1 MNDSLDPEQPASDSV
16 AKSTSELN
24 NLLHI
29 ISTTSALMG
38 NGASPE
44 DTEKYLAALRMS
56 IDRAEQVAA
65 ILSVKAGGARE
76 KITLRPG
83 LPESPK
89 SSVNSPGEG
98 RKQMVLLVDDE
109 QMALGLVKRVLHDAG
124 FEVTTAQ
131 SGFECL
137 DAFRRKPHAFDLVVL
152 DLTMP
157 FMDGEETFNRLREI
171 RSDVPVVLCTGF
183 IQQERLDR
191 LMKLGLSGFMRKPIG
206 PGEIVGFVKSTLA
219 GVRYSAGTPAA
230 GVPMAI

>member
-1 MNDSLDPEQPASDSV
+1 
-16 AKSTSELN
+16 
-24 NLLHI
+24 LLHI
-29 ISTTSALMG
+29 ISTTSALMQ

-44 DTEKYLAALRMS
+44 DTEKYLAALRIS
-56 IDRAEQVAA
+56 IDRAEQVAGF
-65 ILSVKAGGARE
+65 LSVNAGGARE
-76 KITLRPG
+76 KTALRSDLAG
-83 LPESPK
+83 SSKSPADP
-89 SSVNSPGEG
+89 SEG

-109 QMALGLVKRVLHDAG
+109 QMALTVVKRVLNDGG

-137 DAFRRKPHAFDLVVL
+137 DTFRRKPHAFDLVLL

-171 RSDVPVVLCTGF
+171 RPEVPVVLCTGF

-206 PGEIVGFVKSTLA
+206 SEEIVAFVKSTLA
-219 GVRYSAGTPAA
+219 SVRYSAGIPSAS
-230 GVPMAI
+230 VPMRI